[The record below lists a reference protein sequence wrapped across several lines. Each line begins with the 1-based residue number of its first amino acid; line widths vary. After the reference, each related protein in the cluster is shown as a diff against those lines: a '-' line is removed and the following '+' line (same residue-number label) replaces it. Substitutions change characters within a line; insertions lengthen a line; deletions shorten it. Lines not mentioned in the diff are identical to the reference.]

1 MPIHITLPSGD
12 VQEHAKPPTLQ
23 AIAESVG
30 KGLARDAVAGMI
42 GARFRDLCDA
52 VEKDAEVRILTAR
65 DPQGLD
71 VVRHSCAHLLGHA
84 IKQLYP
90 DTQMAIGPVIE
101 DGFYYDVASDH
112 RFTERDLAE
121 IEQRMRDLAAENYEV
136 IKETLPREEAIKLF
150 QQRGETYKLRLIEEM
165 PAEKTF
171 QIYHH
176 QEYVDLCRGP
186 HVPNMR
192 HIKALKLMKLAG
204 AYWRGDAR
212 NEMLQRIY
220 GTCWR
225 TQQELDA
232 YLHRLEEAEKRDHR
246 KLGKQLGLFHSQEEA
261 PGMVF
266 WHPRGTTTYLLLED
280 FVRRAMNDA
289 DYAEIKTPQILA
301 RELWEKS
308 GHWDKFRAMMF
319 TTGNEGREYAIKPMN
334 CPGHLQVFKQTLR
347 SYRDLPLRYAE
358 FGNVHRAEPSG
369 TLHGM
374 LRARNF
380 TQDDAHIFLTEEQ
393 VKDEVLRS
401 LKLILKVY
409 KRLGF
414 DQVLLKLSTRPE
426 DRVGDDTMW
435 DKGEQALTDA
445 LNLGGYDWEL
455 LPGEGA
461 FYGPKIEF
469 SLKDQIGRV
478 WQCGTIQV
486 DFSMPGRLG
495 AEYVAADGSRKVP
508 VMIHQAVLGSM
519 ERFIGIMIEHYAGK
533 LPFRFVPLQLVVMNI
548 TDDQADYARQIAE
561 FLRSRGFRVQLDL
574 RNEKIGY
581 KIREQTM
588 KKIPYLVIVGN
599 KEMQSDTLA
608 VRKLDGTD
616 LGAMRPKELIA
627 KLRGPEIDL
636 PEEGRLESD
645 LPDQINAAVVE

>member
-12 VQEHAKPPTLQ
+12 VQEYAKPPTLQ

-30 KGLARDAVAGMI
+30 KGLARDAVAGAV
-42 GARFRDLCDA
+42 GPQLRDLCDT
-52 VEKDAEVRILTAR
+52 VEADTEVRILTAR

-101 DGFYYDVASDH
+101 DGFYYDLASDH
-112 RFTERDLAE
+112 RFTEQDLAR
-121 IEQRMRDLAAENYEV
+121 IEQRMHELAAENYEV
-136 IKETLPREEAIKLF
+136 IKETLPRAQAIKLF
-150 QQRGETYKLRLIEEM
+150 QQRGETYKLRLIEDM
-165 PAEKTF
+165 PAEETF
-171 QIYHH
+171 QVYHH
-176 QEYVDLCRGP
+176 QEYVDMCRGP

-225 TQQELDA
+225 TQKELDD

-266 WHPRGTTTYLLLED
+266 WHPRGTTIYLLLED
-280 FVRRAMNDA
+280 FVRQAMCDA

-308 GHWDKFRAMMF
+308 GHWDKFREMMF

-334 CPGHLQVFKQTLR
+334 CPGHLQVFKQGLH

-369 TLHGM
+369 TLHGL

-393 VKDEVLRS
+393 VRDEVLRS
-401 LKLILKVY
+401 LKLILKIY
-409 KRLGF
+409 RQLGF
-414 DQVLLKLSTRPE
+414 DKVLLKLSTRPKN
-426 DRVGDDTMW
+426 RVGDDVMW

-445 LNLGGYDWEL
+445 LNLGDYDWEL

-486 DFSMPGRLG
+486 DFSMPERLG

-519 ERFIGIMIEHYAGK
+519 ERFIGIMIEHHAGK

-548 TDDQADYARQIAE
+548 TDDQADYARKTAE
-561 FLRSRGFRVQLDL
+561 FLRARGFRVQSDL

-588 KKIPYLVIVGN
+588 QKIPYLIIVGN
-599 KEMQSDTLA
+599 KEMQSNKLA
-608 VRKLDGTD
+608 VRQLDGTD
-616 LGAMRPKELIA
+616 LGVMRAEELIV
-627 KLRGPEIDL
+627 KLRRHVMDL
-636 PEEGRLESD
+636 VEEDQLGSD
-645 LPDQINAAVVE
+645 LSENAAVVD